1 MLDAIQHLDLMSCK
15 HKIVELHT
23 RAQQSPFHALYIHV
37 CISTRPLPAF
47 RLTAA
52 PSSRPT
58 GYFRYLLHILAE
70 LL

>member
-1 MLDAIQHLDLMSCK
+1 MSCK

-23 RAQQSPFHALYIHV
+23 RAQQSPFHALYIYV

-58 GYFRYLLHILAE
+58 GYFPTTFTEEKKTHYYLN
-70 LL
+70 